1 MKISDIRAAIA
12 AKATVMNLAPV
23 AVATEVKTTNHV
35 TASNNVKATAT
46 TTKSATT
53 RKASA
58 KAKKNDASQ
67 DIDIEAII
75 AKHLRQSID
84 YDVIPGCGRKPVLLK
99 AGAEHLAAI
108 LDFRTTAQVINRI
121 EDYSQKF
128 VLYEVEVTVF
138 DRDGNI
144 IATGLGSCNSRERK
158 YLKGD
163 FATQLNTV
171 IKMAK
176 KRAYVDAVLSASHAS
191 RVFTQDIDEIQ
202 NFVHA
207 VDSENVPKIG

>member
-128 VLYEVEVTVF
+128 VL
-138 DRDGNI
+138 
-144 IATGLGSCNSRERK
+144 
-158 YLKGD
+158 
-163 FATQLNTV
+163 
-171 IKMAK
+171 
-176 KRAYVDAVLSASHAS
+176 
-191 RVFTQDIDEIQ
+191 
-202 NFVHA
+202 
-207 VDSENVPKIG
+207 